1 MKKKNYVLLLLI
13 CLLSSVS
20 LSAQTTTESRSASPF
35 REIHLSGG
43 IDVVYTVGNYA
54 LKVEAESNII
64 PTIET
69 IVENGNLM
77 IRPRKGQKVRTQYKM
92 VVHVSSPQID
102 KILLNGGSDFYA
114 EELKNT
120 KDISILASGGSDV
133 NISTLTASNVSL
145 LFSGGSDAEIN
156 NLTATNCILY
166 FSGGADADVNLDVTS
181 VDAKASGG
189 SDIKLTGKTKSIVI
203 NCSGGSDGNVKN
215 LKYDTITANASGSS
229 DISK

>member
-1 MKKKNYVLLLLI
+1 MKKKNYFLLLLI

-69 IVENGNLM
+69 IVENGSLI
-77 IRPRKGQKVRTQYKM
+77 IRHKKGVKVRTKYQK
-92 VVHVSSPQID
+92 VVYVSAPQID
-102 KILLNGGSDFYA
+102 KILSSGGSDFFA

-120 KDISILASGGSDV
+120 KDISISASGGADV
-133 NISTLTASNVSL
+133 KISVLTAPNVSL
-145 LFSGGSDAEIN
+145 YFSGGSDAKIN
-156 NLTATNCILY
+156 NLTATNCDLS
-166 FSGGADADVNLDVTS
+166 FSGGADANVNLDVTS

-189 SDIKLTGKTKSIVI
+189 SDIKLTGKTKNIVI

-215 LKYDTITANASGSS
+215 LKYDTITANASGGS